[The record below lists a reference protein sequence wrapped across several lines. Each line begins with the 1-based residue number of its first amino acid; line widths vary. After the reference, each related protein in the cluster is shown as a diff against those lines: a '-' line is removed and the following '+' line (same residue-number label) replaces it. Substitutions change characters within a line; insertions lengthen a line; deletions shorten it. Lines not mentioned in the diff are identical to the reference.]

1 MSRIYGNIEEV
12 DSEKIKKFFN
22 NRAKKDEEALLV
34 KTEFSDKENVEK
46 RHKEESELLLNKIDF
61 ENKKI
66 LEIGCG
72 IGRWAEVFHD
82 KCDSYLGIDYS
93 EDLIEIAKEN
103 YNYDNCHFQ
112 VLSASQLDTADLLI
126 SAPFDIVIITGV
138 LIYFNDD
145 KGYTA
150 FMVNICETSSGVHY
164 DIDLISDF
172 CKRNNLFLVVD
183 AVSSFLADYINMS
196 EHGVDVVITGSQKA
210 LACPPGIAIITL
222 SGRAVDRVNN
232 NSCKSMYFDLKDM
245 LLNAKRGQT
254 PYTPAITILL
264 QINARLNQ
272 IKNDGGVKVEIE
284 RTTNLANDF
293 RNKIKEFPFEVRC
306 KCLSN
311 AVTTVHSKEILDVNL
326 VEILKNEY
334 DIWVST
340 ARDDLSKD
348 MIFRVGHM
356 GDLST
361 EDNDALIDAL
371 RDIQKR
377 GLF

>member
-1 MSRIYGNIEEV
+1 MLNFALGPVMSSDLVLKIG
-12 DSEKIKKFFN
+12 SEQTPYF
-22 NRAKKDEEALLV
+22 R
-34 KTEFSDKENVEK
+34 TPEFSKITLENEKLMKEMLFADEDSKVIFLTGSGTSGMESTVMNVFTENDKVLIVNGGGFGQRFVDLCK
-46 RHKEESELLLNKIDF
+46 LHNIDCDDIKIDF
-61 ENKKI
+61 GSCLTSQM
-66 LEIGCG
+66 LE
-72 IGRWAEVFHD
+72 E
-82 KCDSYLGIDYS
+82 
-93 EDLIEIAKEN
+93 
-103 YNYDNCHFQ
+103 YDN
-112 VLSASQLDTADLLI
+112 
-126 SAPFDIVIITGV
+126 
-138 LIYFNDD
+138 

-172 CKRNNLFLVVD
+172 CRRNNLFLVVD

-361 EDNDALIDAL
+361 EDNDTLIDAL

>member
-1 MSRIYGNIEEV
+1 MLSYQTVNSHTLELLKKLTNEEFLSKARLVGGTALALQYGHRISIDLDFFGNIEEDNETIKEV
-12 DSEKIKKFFN
+12 LINIGKLSVIKESKNIKIYIL
-22 NRAKKDEEALLV
+22 D
-34 KTEFSDKENVEK
+34 DI
-46 RHKEESELLLNKIDF
+46 KIDLGSCLTSQM
-61 ENKKI
+61 
-66 LEIGCG
+66 LE
-72 IGRWAEVFHD
+72 E
-82 KCDSYLGIDYS
+82 Y
-93 EDLIEIAKEN
+93 
-103 YNYDNCHFQ
+103 
-112 VLSASQLDTADLLI
+112 
-126 SAPFDIVIITGV
+126 
-138 LIYFNDD
+138 DD

-172 CKRNNLFLVVD
+172 CRRNNLFLVVD

-284 RTTNLANDF
+284 RTTNLAN
-293 RNKIKEFPFEVRC
+293 
-306 KCLSN
+306 

-361 EDNDALIDAL
+361 EDNDTLIDAL